1 MRLFRLTA
9 TLLLTLAALA
19 PAFIVQPQ
27 ALAEYGP
34 EPLSAEEASYR
45 EMATS
50 LPADA
55 GMPKLVAKVGESFIG
70 RPYGEHLL
78 DSGTDESLVCR
89 LDAFDC
95 VTFVESS
102 LAIARAVATR
112 HYDMAAFQAELERIR
127 YREGHREGYASR
139 LHYFSEWLADNER
152 KGIVKNLTAALGG
165 KRDLRAISFMSAHR
179 KAYPLLADDAV
190 FKQVE
195 TNEAAVTRLPRYVL
209 PKDRVAAIL
218 PMLQSG
224 DIVAIATDIEGLDV
238 VHTGLI
244 DRRPDGSVHLLHAPE
259 PGESV
264 TISSMPLAEY
274 LQQYKVHT
282 GVMIARPLKP

>member
-1 MRLFRLTA
+1 MRLFRLSA
-9 TLLLTLAALA
+9 TILLTLAALA
-19 PAFIVQPQ
+19 PA
-27 ALAEYGP
+27 ARAEYGP
-34 EPLSAEEASYR
+34 EPMTAEEASYR

-50 LPADA
+50 VPADA

-78 DSGTDESLVCR
+78 DGGADEELVCR

-112 HYDMAAFQAELERIR
+112 HYDLATFQGELERIR
-127 YREGHREGYASR
+127 YRQGHREGYASR
-139 LHYFSEWLADNER
+139 LHYFSDWIADNER

-165 KRDLRAISFMSAHR
+165 KRDMRAISFMSAHR

-190 FKQVE
+190 YQQVE
-195 TNEAAVTRLPRYVL
+195 AAEAAVSRLPRYVL

-224 DIVAIATDIEGLDV
+224 DIVAIATDIDGLDV
-238 VHTGLI
+238 VHTGII

-259 PGESV
+259 PGASV